1 LKRFCEDK
9 DFSLGRGSLGTNVY
23 VGIMDDGS
31 LVAVKRM
38 LTDRCEELAENE
50 IAVLNLIETE
60 RSPFVV
66 QYRQFLKRSTF
77 MYLIL
82 DLCEESL
89 DEHVKTKSIEYLK
102 EYGPGMIEQILS
114 GLEFLHYRNILHR
127 DLKPLN
133 VLVDIAGRMK
143 LADFGLSRVLSDEET
158 TVDTFGK
165 GTEEWMAP
173 EVIEARNGM
182 EKGRFKRKSDVHAAG
197 MIAFFILTK
206 GEHPFGGKY
215 DRVKNILE
223 GKASNLEI
231 LEDREANDF
240 ISCLIHRNIDDRPY
254 SGEALEYSFLNQVKN
269 YEELP
274 QPRISLVDADNLD

>member
-1 LKRFCEDK
+1 LVYILFINLALTRTREI
-9 DFSLGRGSLGTNVY
+9 DFR
-23 VGIMDDGS
+23 
-31 LVAVKRM
+31 K
-38 LTDRCEELAENE
+38 
-50 IAVLNLIETE
+50 
-60 RSPFVV
+60 
-66 QYRQFLKRSTF
+66 
-77 MYLIL
+77 
-82 DLCEESL
+82 
-89 DEHVKTKSIEYLK
+89 
-102 EYGPGMIEQILS
+102 QILS

-143 LADFGLSRVLSDEET
+143 LADFGVSRVLSDEET
-158 TVDTFGK
+158 TVHTFGK

-173 EVIEARNGM
+173 EVIEARN
-182 EKGRFKRKSDVHAAG
+182 EKQKGRYKRKSDVHAAG

>member
-1 LKRFCEDK
+1 M
-9 DFSLGRGSLGTNVY
+9 N
-23 VGIMDDGS
+23 
-31 LVAVKRM
+31 A
-38 LTDRCEELAENE
+38 
-50 IAVLNLIETE
+50 
-60 RSPFVV
+60 
-66 QYRQFLKRSTF
+66 
-77 MYLIL
+77 YLIVSGIRL
-82 DLCEESL
+82 RLVYILFINLALTRTREIDFR
-89 DEHVKTKSIEYLK
+89 K
-102 EYGPGMIEQILS
+102 QILS

-133 VLVDIAGRMK
+133 VLVDIAGRMR

-158 TVDTFGK
+158 TVHTFGK